1 MRSNMLIRSAPF
13 HLALT
18 RNVRAV
24 VAVNWASAT
33 ARHRVLKRWRTIAKM
48 QFPLV
53 NRFTPIQETG
63 GADSYRVPDRRRVLK
78 LGATSLVMP
87 FLLGRV

>member
-18 RNVRAV
+18 HNVRAV

-33 ARHRVLKRWRTIAKM
+33 ARHRVLKRWRRITKM